1 MIITQIC
8 HKSKLSI
15 CYIYEKRYNIIDY
28 EENGVISMNETEKK
42 RKFIIDFV
50 YLLIILGLSYLA
62 IKRLF
67 PIISPLL
74 VAWLIASILQR
85 PTNYISKKLK
95 INHKI
100 TAVALL
106 LITYALVVLI
116 VLLLAT
122 SLFGAIRDLFMT
134 FPTIYTKE
142 LEPYLIQLFN
152 DIQANLIA
160 SYPDIITNVSE
171 FSSSILSWLANSVTN
186 VSMWV
191 VTIITN
197 FAKTLPNTFIRV
209 LVSIVAS
216 VFMVLD
222 YQNIVNF
229 VAKQFSKKTRDIAI
243 DVKNYIINIL
253 WSYVKSYSLIMLI
266 TFCELAIGLSILQ
279 VKNGVLIALIIAF
292 FDILPI
298 LGTGTILIPWVI
310 VSLIQQKFA
319 FAIQM
324 AIIYIIVTVI
334 RNIIEPKIVGKQ
346 VGLPPLI
353 ILISIFV
360 GAQLFGIIGLFGFPI
375 LLSLLNYLN
384 KKKTIKLF
392 NN

>member
-1 MIITQIC
+1 M
-8 HKSKLSI
+8 S
-15 CYIYEKRYNIIDY
+15 
-28 EENGVISMNETEKK
+28 ETEKK
-42 RKFIIDFV
+42 RKFIIDFI
-50 YLLIILGLSYLA
+50 YLLIIIGLCYLA

-74 VAWLIASILQR
+74 VAWLIASLLQR
-85 PTNYISKKLK
+85 PTNYISRKLK
-95 INHKI
+95 INRKI

-106 LITYALVVLI
+106 LITYALVFLI

-152 DIQANLIA
+152 DIQTNLIET
-160 SYPDIITNVSE
+160 YPDIITNVSE
-171 FSSSILSWLANSVTN
+171 FSSSILSWLASSVTN

-191 VTIITN
+191 VTMITN

-222 YQNIVNF
+222 YQNIVSF
-229 VAKQFSKKTRDIAI
+229 VGKQFSKKTRDIAT

-310 VSLIQQKFA
+310 VSFIQQKFA

-346 VGLPPLI
+346 VGLPPLL

-360 GAQLFGIIGLFGFPI
+360 GAQLFGFIGLFGFPI

-384 KKKTIKLF
+384 KKKTINLF